1 MLSYFYS
8 KVINII
14 KYFSVLFLII
24 VSIPAYAERLNDQN
38 VTINSGVT
46 QSHTSDTILLDSG
59 GPYTINNSGNIV
71 STDGHTIRIKVQTT
85 LTNSG
90 LIDAN
95 GSTQTILYTV
105 FYQSA
110 SGTSSLNNS
119 GTILSDYSGQN
130 AAGIQVDRSIL
141 SSIVNTATG
150 TIEAKS
156 SSNIANGIRIQSSS
170 GSYVADITNAGTISA
185 SSSGAAYGITS
196 LGAGDG
202 FDTVTNT
209 GTISAIGGANR
220 SADTTSYGIAM
231 WGTTNIY
238 GSVINSGTIQAST
251 TEGSG
256 KGSVGIR
263 QVGILTTLNNSG
275 TISGNKVG
283 VRNTGTITNFT
294 NTGTI
299 TGTSEYSIE
308 NSDTGVITNL
318 HNSQNN
324 LTFTGNLPTNYSV
337 IINSASDYGKI
348 TFSSPS
354 GSLNFAIHSSSSLTA
369 GSYSAVMSG
378 ITASNISSVSTGSI
392 ERDGEI
398 HRYSLTNST
407 GTQWDLVINS
417 LASATDCSLNSSLP
431 GCQKTD
437 DICKTLEV
445 TMNRMTQDQGYFAHM
460 NTYDCDVFGDDGYC
474 VSIGARR
481 TKVTNPVSRSYSS
494 VVTFGKKETPTFRWS
509 VFTHFNHTLDTP
521 SNFSLKD
528 KVPLVGAL
536 AVWNQYSDNS
546 GLQIKV
552 GNTYSKKTSR
562 ITRAQSGASEEAT
575 GDTVVSAES
584 YLVEARY
591 NITKPNGIKYSPYI
605 ALRNSVKKQNGY
617 TEKSVEYPVTYNDIL
632 DKSNTIILGLKYEK
646 DISDIILK
654 GSVGLEHDFYHTVD
668 RLAPTAAVSIT
679 TVNINESFDKTR
691 PVFSI
696 GLDKFFSPTR
706 RLSATYQYQ
715 KLPYRNMTEKNFYL
729 YYTIGF

>member
-14 KYFSVLFLII
+14 NYFSVLFLII

-90 LIDAN
+90 LIDSN
-95 GSTQTILYTV
+95 GSTQTSLYTV

-130 AAGIQVDRSIL
+130 AAGIQVDGSIL

-150 TIEAKS
+150 TIEAKNT
-156 SSNIANGIRIQSSS
+156 SNIANGIRIQSSS

-202 FDTVTNT
+202 FNTVTNS

-275 TISGNKVG
+275 TISGNKFG

-299 TGTSEYSIE
+299 TGTSEASIG
-308 NSDTGVITNL
+308 NSDSGVITNL
-318 HNSQNN
+318 NNSQNN
-324 LTFTGNLPTNYSV
+324 LTFIGNLPTNYSV

-407 GTQWDLVINS
+407 GTQWDLVINT

-481 TKVTNPVSRSYSS
+481 TKITNPVSTSYSS

-562 ITRAQSGASEEAT
+562 ITRAQSGVSEEAT

-591 NITKPNGIKYSPYI
+591 NITRSNSTKYSPYI

-617 TEKSVEYPVTYNDIL
+617 TEKSAEYPVTYNDII
-632 DKSNTIILGLKYEK
+632 DKSNTIIVGLKYEK

-654 GSVGLEHDFYHTVD
+654 GSAGLEHDFYHTVD
-668 RLAPTAAVSIT
+668 RLTPSAAVSIT

>member
-8 KVINII
+8 KDINII
-14 KYFSVLFLII
+14 KYLSVLFLII

-38 VTINSGVT
+38 VTINSGDT

-95 GSTQTILYTV
+95 GSTQSSIYTIY
-105 FYQSA
+105 YQSGSTA
-110 SGTSSLNNS
+110 SSLNNS

-130 AAGIQVDRSIL
+130 ANGIHVGGSSV

-156 SSNIANGIRIQSSS
+156 TSNISSGIRITSA
-170 GSYVADITNAGTISA
+170 GSYVTDITNAGTISA

-196 LGAGDG
+196 LASGDG
-202 FDTVTNT
+202 FDTLTNT
-209 GTISAIGGANR
+209 GTISAIGGPNR
-220 SADTTSYGIAM
+220 SSDEAAWGIAM
-231 WGTTNIY
+231 WGSTNIY

-256 KGSVGIR
+256 KFSLGIR
-263 QVGILTTLNNSG
+263 QLGTLTTLNNSG
-275 TISGNKVG
+275 TISGSKVG

-392 ERDGEI
+392 EKDGEI

-562 ITRAQSGASEEAT
+562 ITREQSGASEEAT

-617 TEKSVEYPVTYNDIL
+617 TEKSAEYPVTYNDIL

-715 KLPYRNMTEKNFYL
+715 KLPYRNMTEKNFYV

>member
-8 KVINII
+8 KDTNII

-24 VSIPAYAERLNDQN
+24 VSIPAYAEQLNDQN
-38 VTINSGVT
+38 VTINSGDT

-71 STDGHTIRIKVQTT
+71 STDGITLRIKVETA

-95 GSTQTILYTV
+95 GATQPSIYTIY
-105 FYQSA
+105 YQSA
-110 SGTSSLNNS
+110 SGTSSINNS
-119 GTILSDYSGQN
+119 GTILSDYSGKN
-130 AAGIQVDRSIL
+130 SNTIQIDGSSL

-156 SSNIANGIRIQSSS
+156 SSNISTGIRINSS
-170 GSYVADITNAGTISA
+170 GSYVTDIINIGTISA
-185 SSSGAAYGITS
+185 SSSGAAYGISS

-202 FDTVTNT
+202 FGTLTNT
-209 GTISAIGGANR
+209 GTISAIGGPNR
-220 SADTTSYGIAM
+220 SSDDAGWGVAM
-231 WGTTNIY
+231 WGSTNIY
-238 GSVINSGTIQAST
+238 GSVINYGTIQAST

-256 KGSVGIR
+256 KGSYGIR
-263 QVGILTTLNNSG
+263 QLGILTTLNNSG
-275 TISGNKVG
+275 TISGGKYG

-299 TGTSEYSIE
+299 TGTNEYSIE
-308 NSDTGVITNL
+308 NSGDGVITNL

-324 LTFTGNLPTNYSV
+324 LTFNGNLPTNYSV

-369 GSYSAVMSG
+369 GSYLAVMSG

-417 LASATDCSLNSSLP
+417 LSSATDCSLNSSLP

-494 VVTFGKKETPTFRWS
+494 VVSFGKKETPTFRWS

-562 ITRAQSGASEEAT
+562 ITREQSGLSEEAT

-584 YLVEARY
+584 YLIEARY

-617 TEKSVEYPVTYNDIL
+617 TEKSAEYPVTYNDIL

-668 RLAPTAAVSIT
+668 RLAPTAAVSIA

-696 GLDKFFSPTR
+696 GLDKFFSPDK